1 MQSSHLE
8 KIFYHYALEN
18 LEFLNVVK
26 SRFFDSPDI
35 KKLYEI
41 SIEFYERYNKK
52 PTRQQVRELVK
63 SKGLHE
69 ELSEQKVDLIYEV
82 NMNEYDAE
90 WLRESAEAWVEYKN
104 LDTSVHDLI
113 SYLKTTKIGVEN
125 VKDVV
130 QNAKSLINDRN
141 NIQFGFDEGLDF
153 FNPDS
158 HVQPTS
164 DTFSTGYPYMDLVL
178 GGGFYTKALFCF
190 IGEMKI
196 GKSIWLA
203 NIAANSVRLG
213 YNTAVLSLEMRDRKL
228 VKRLGANLLNINMKE
243 YANAAQDVAGMKRKI
258 STVGHDTLQTPGQ
271 LFVKEFPTSSAGV
284 PDIER
289 WLQKMEEIKGMKF
302 KVIVLDYINILKN
315 WRNPNSENMYMKIK
329 QIAEDLRAM
338 AMRNEWA
345 IITATQVNRS
355 GFGSTDL
362 NATNISESAALG
374 HTVDAMF
381 GIIQDEI
388 MHANREY
395 ILKLIAN
402 RDDGYK
408 NSRKKFLINY
418 DYMRIIEDGDSQIIT
433 E

>member
-1 MQSSHLE
+1 MVSTHLE
-8 KIFYHYALEN
+8 KIFYHYLLSRKE
-18 LEFLNVVK
+18 LIDVV
-26 SRFFDSPDI
+26 SNRFFETEDI
-35 KKLYEI
+35 KKVYDLTK
-41 SIEFYERYNKK
+41 EFVEKYSTI
-52 PTRQQVRELVK
+52 PTKAQIVELTKVKGIQEEVTESKVESLFDVRL
-63 SKGLHE
+63 G
-69 ELSEQKVDLIYEV
+69 
-82 NMNEYDAE
+82 EYDDDWLQETAE
-90 WLRESAEAWVEYKN
+90 SWIEYKN
-104 LDTSVHDLI
+104 LDISVLDLI
-113 SYLKTTKIGVEN
+113 TYLKTTKVSTDN

-130 QNAKSLINDRN
+130 QNAKNIITERN

-153 FNPDS
+153 FDPES
-158 HVQPTS
+158 HLQPTT
-164 DTFSTGYPYMDLVL
+164 DTFSSGFPYVDLVL
-178 GGGFYTKALFCF
+178 GGGFYSKALFCF

-228 VKRLGANLLNINMKE
+228 VKRLGANLLNVSMKE
-243 YANAAQDVAGMKRKI
+243 YAGAAEDKVMMKKRL
-258 STVGHDTLQTPGQ
+258 TQVGYDSLQVPGK
-271 LFVKEFPTSSAGV
+271 LYVKEFPTSSAGV

-289 WLQKMEEIKGMKF
+289 YLQKMEESKGIKF

-338 AMRNEWA
+338 AMRNDWA
-345 IITATQVNRS
+345 IITATQINRS

-408 NSRKKFLINY
+408 NSRRKFLINY
-418 DYMRIIEDGDSQIIT
+418 DYMRIMEDPDSQIIT

>member
-1 MQSSHLE
+1 MVSVHLE

-82 NMNEYDAE
+82 NMNEYDTE

-130 QNAKSLINDRN
+130 QNAKALINDRN

-243 YANAAQDVAGMKRKI
+243 YANAAQDVSGMKRKI

>member
-1 MQSSHLE
+1 MVSTHLE
-8 KIFYHYALEN
+8 KIFYHYLLSRKE
-18 LEFLNVVK
+18 LIDVV
-26 SRFFDSPDI
+26 SNRFFETEDI
-35 KKLYEI
+35 KKIYDI
-41 SIEFYERYNKK
+41 TKEFVEKYSTI
-52 PTRQQVRELVK
+52 PTKAQIVELTKVK
-63 SKGLHE
+63 GVQE
-69 ELSEQKVDLIYEV
+69 ELTENKIDSLFDVRLG
-82 NMNEYDAE
+82 EYDDDWLQQTAE
-90 WLRESAEAWVEYKN
+90 SWIEYKN
-104 LDTSVHDLI
+104 LDISVLDLI
-113 SYLKTTKIGVEN
+113 TYLKTTKVSVEN

-130 QNAKSLINDRN
+130 QNAKNLITERN

-153 FNPDS
+153 FDPES
-158 HVQPTS
+158 HLQPTT
-164 DTFSTGYPYMDLVL
+164 DTFSSGFPYVDLVL
-178 GGGFYTKALFCF
+178 GGGFYSKALFCF

-228 VKRLGANLLNINMKE
+228 VKRLGANLLNVSMRDYAHTAEDKVMMKKRL
-243 YANAAQDVAGMKRKI
+243 AQ
-258 STVGHDTLQTPGQ
+258 VGYDSLQVPGK
-271 LFVKEFPTSSAGV
+271 LYVKEFPTSSAGV

-289 WLQKMEEIKGMKF
+289 YLQKMEETKGIKF
-302 KVIVLDYINILKN
+302 KVIILDYINILKN

-338 AMRNEWA
+338 AMRNDWA
-345 IITATQVNRS
+345 IVTATQINRS

-408 NSRKKFLINY
+408 NSRRKFLINY
-418 DYMRIIEDGDSQIIT
+418 DYMRIMEDPDSTIIT

>member
-1 MQSSHLE
+1 MVSTHLE
-8 KIFYHYALEN
+8 KIFYHYLLSRKE
-18 LEFLNVVK
+18 LIDVVNN
-26 SRFFDSPDI
+26 RFFETEDI
-35 KKLYEI
+35 
-41 SIEFYERYNKK
+41 
-52 PTRQQVRELVK
+52 
-63 SKGLHE
+63 
-69 ELSEQKVDLIYEV
+69 QKVYDLTKEFVEKYSTIPTKAQIVELTKV
-82 NMNEYDAE
+82 KGIQDEITETKVDSLFDIRLNEYDDDWLQETAE
-90 WLRESAEAWVEYKN
+90 SWIEYKN
-104 LDTSVHDLI
+104 LDISVLDLI
-113 SYLKTTKIGVEN
+113 TYLKTTKVSTDN

-130 QNAKSLINDRN
+130 QNAKNIITERN

-153 FNPDS
+153 FDPES
-158 HVQPTS
+158 HLQPTT
-164 DTFSTGYPYMDLVL
+164 DTFSSGFPYIDLVL
-178 GGGFYTKALFCF
+178 GGGFYSKALFCF

-228 VKRLGANLLNINMKE
+228 IKRLGANLLNVSMKE
-243 YANAAQDVAGMKRKI
+243 YAGAAEDKVMMKKRL
-258 STVGHDTLQTPGQ
+258 TNVGYDSLQVPGK
-271 LFVKEFPTSSAGV
+271 LYVKEFPTSSAGV

-289 WLQKMEEIKGMKF
+289 YLQKMEESKGIKF

-338 AMRNEWA
+338 AMRNDWA
-345 IITATQVNRS
+345 IVTATQINRS

-408 NSRKKFLINY
+408 NSRRKFLINY
-418 DYMRIIEDGDSQIIT
+418 DYMRIMEDPDSQIIT

>member
-82 NMNEYDAE
+82 NMNEYDTE